1 MLKFVKSLKSEN
13 VETLVF
19 KPSDDDVLLP
29 VEDDSLRGKW
39 YISHTEFVCKLLQQ
53 KTELFFEFVKFSN
66 LFLRNFGRMW
76 IV

>member
-39 YISHTEFVCKLLQQ
+39 YISQ
-53 KTELFFEFVKFSN
+53 SY
-66 LFLRNFGRMW
+66 W
-76 IV
+76 IRL

>member
-39 YISHTEFVCKLLQQ
+39 VILNSFVNYFSKKLNY
-53 KTELFFEFVKFSN
+53 FSN
-66 LFLRNFGRMW
+66 LLSFQTYFYETLGECG
-76 IV
+76 